1 MTSGGYRAEG
11 LPGRKHL
18 TTAMRVPR
26 LRLRMM
32 RKQVA
37 DYVGRHPGC
46 QLRDLYTRHAWSVAQ
61 AAQVVEGMVRDG
73 ALRCEDEG
81 RLYKGEG

>member
-1 MTSGGYRAEG
+1 MSGSHRDQGIPTGSRYTSS
-11 LPGRKHL
+11 
-18 TTAMRVPR
+18 MRVPR
-26 LRLRMM
+26 LRVKAM
-32 RKQVA
+32 RKRVA

-61 AAQVVEGMVRDG
+61 AAQVVEAMVRDG

-81 RLYKGEG
+81 RLYRGDG